1 MMRFSHFIGITTNAA
16 FNQPLSITKMYL
28 MSFTRSHLVLYQKP
42 LTARAGLQR
51 PYNNQILSEETIFQ
65 FCSKTIENI
74 SFNLI

>member
-1 MMRFSHFIGITTNAA
+1 MRFSHFIRITTNAA

-28 MSFTRSHLVLYQKP
+28 MSFRRSHLVLYQKP
-42 LTARAGLQR
+42 LTATAGLQS

-65 FCSKTIENI
+65 FCSKTIENV